1 MTDYRDYCVEVLEP
15 VQHCQRLL
23 KNTHLPI
30 YSLEILFYKYERAVS
45 IKTTC
50 DMEFFLILGNCF
62 QGQTQDNLKI
72 ILNTRIQK

>member
-1 MTDYRDYCVEVLEP
+1 MTNYRDYCVGVLEP

-23 KNTHLPI
+23 KNTHLPM

-50 DMEFFLILGNCF
+50 DTEFFCILGNF
-62 QGQTQDNLKI
+62 SGTG
-72 ILNTRIQK
+72 